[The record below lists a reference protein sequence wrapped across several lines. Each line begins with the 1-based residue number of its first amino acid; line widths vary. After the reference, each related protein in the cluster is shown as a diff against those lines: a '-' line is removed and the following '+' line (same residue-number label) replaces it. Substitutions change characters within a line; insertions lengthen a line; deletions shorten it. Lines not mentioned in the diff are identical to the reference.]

1 MSHLEMEVI
10 GNVGKVEELRTT
22 QNSNSVIN
30 FTAASNKQVN
40 GQKMT
45 TWVTI
50 TAWNGLAKMLNEH
63 LKVGQLVLIKGEP
76 GVEVWTD
83 EDGKAHSRLKLTA
96 QTFKFLGSKPQ

>member
-10 GNVGKVEELRTT
+10 GNVGNVEKLRTT

-30 FTAASNKQVN
+30 FTVASNKTVN

-45 TWVTI
+45 SWVTV

-76 GVEVWTD
+76 SVEVWTD
-83 EDGKAHSRLKLTA
+83 EDGKAHGKLKLTA
-96 QTFKFLGSKPQ
+96 QTFRFLGKQP